1 MGIVNTVLGPIPT
14 EAIGVA
20 AMHEHV
26 SFGQWGWSLDP
37 QWWAKAGDMMNVS
50 VEKISRFRDLGGQTF
65 VDLSGIGFG
74 RDIERY
80 RVISRETGVHIVATT
95 GFWTGAGVTPYFRN
109 KSVEYLD
116 EFFQREILEGIDGT
130 DAKAGFIKVGVT
142 LGGLTELDERIYR
155 AAARAAVAT
164 GVPVATHL
172 SLQADRQMDLFES
185 EGLSLD
191 RVVIGHADSGVTV
204 DHERDIRVAKRGA
217 YVGMD
222 MIGYD
227 LEKRVSEDQPFPG
240 WARPRRERLEQVLEL
255 LQAGY
260 PHRTIVSADANCWTL
275 GWNSPPHS
283 VAELLE
289 FFLPDLRAEG
299 IGEDIVEQLLVTNP
313 AHVLT
318 IGGIQEERS

>member
-1 MGIVNTVLGPIPT
+1 MGQVNTVLGPIPT
-14 EAIGVA
+14 EAIGTA

-26 SFGQWGWSLDP
+26 GFGQPGWSLDP
-37 QWWAKAGDMMNVS
+37 QWWATAGDMINAATD
-50 VEKISRFRDLGGQTF
+50 KIGRFKELGGRTF
-65 VDLSGIGFG
+65 VDLTGIGFG
-74 RDIERY
+74 RDIARY
-80 RVISRETGVHIVATT
+80 QVISKETGVNIIATT
-95 GFWTGAGVTPYFRN
+95 GFWTGAGVTPYFRD

-130 DAKAGFIKVGVT
+130 TAKAGFIKVGVT

-155 AAARAAVAT
+155 AAARAAAAT

-172 SLQADRQMDLFES
+172 SLQADRQMDLFED

-204 DHERDIRVAKRGA
+204 DRDRDIRVAKRGA

-227 LEKRVSEDQPFPG
+227 LEKKTSDAPFPG
-240 WARPRRERLEQVLEL
+240 WARPRRERLEQVMAL
-255 LQAGY
+255 LDAGY
-260 PHRTIVSADANCWTL
+260 AHRTIISADANCWTL

-289 FFLPDLRAEG
+289 YFLPDLRAEG
-299 IGEDIVEQLLVTNP
+299 IGEDVVEQLLVKNP
-313 AHVLT
+313 AHLLT
-318 IGGIQEERS
+318 IGGISENQR